1 MTDEKEILRIYRQ
14 HKRWYAQVR
23 EEHEQHRKFYSD
35 DAWNSRSNKSAL
47 MVTGEGVTQSR
58 PEARITKTQVNLVR
72 PYITSFIASLYYR
85 GVKWQTA
92 ADERVG
98 SLDKE
103 TLNKKVGAISGELN
117 RKFAQ
122 EDTEDSAERGF
133 TMGLLYR
140 GGCAFKVGVDQEN
153 DLVKRAPED
162 RLWIEV
168 LPPYECVWDRKTR
181 NKRKPKYMGHL
192 YVMSHAAAMQEFG
205 VSEDAATIALTDVV
219 EHGFETNVPDAEQ
232 DDTYVR
238 ILELTAFEDVHTAG
252 GAKAQGEF
260 TVWLVEDGDRQE
272 RVTELKRTATPYSL
286 PDGTPLSNLVPFI
299 SEPVPDHP
307 LDSYAPVKSIVELN
321 MEYNVASSMLA
332 EAFRRDANRIILYLK
347 DKGLDEEAIAQI
359 VRGEDLEMVG
369 IGASTL
375 EGLFRHLELP
385 PVSNTLLEYLR
396 HLQDSVDR
404 VQLIADFARGKAG
417 DYLSATEVANLVNYS
432 ETTIG
437 RIRKRMDATL
447 GRVAQLYLHAL
458 RSELKGG
465 IDIDVDGETVT
476 LNKKDLELRWRVQV
490 VDTASTPAAAAQKM
504 ADLAAAQGNLIDLA
518 TLIEQGGVPGKMAEE
533 ILTLLVGLMDL
544 PPSMLPASLKAAVE
558 PPPEAEVQPLSP
570 VIEAPP
576 PEALPPGAGLQP
588 GDIANSPE
596 GQAIMAQAE
605 LEQQG
610 ML

>member
-1 MTDEKEILRIYRQ
+1 
-14 HKRWYAQVR
+14 
-23 EEHEQHRKFYSD
+23 
-35 DAWNSRSNKSAL
+35 
-47 MVTGEGVTQSR
+47 
-58 PEARITKTQVNLVR
+58 
-72 PYITSFIASLYYR
+72 
-85 GVKWQTA
+85 
-92 ADERVG
+92 
-98 SLDKE
+98 
-103 TLNKKVGAISGELN
+103 
-117 RKFAQ
+117 
-122 EDTEDSAERGF
+122 
-133 TMGLLYR
+133 
-140 GGCAFKVGVDQEN
+140 
-153 DLVKRAPED
+153 
-162 RLWIEV
+162 
-168 LPPYECVWDRKTR
+168 
-181 NKRKPKYMGHL
+181 
-192 YVMSHAAAMQEFG
+192 
-205 VSEDAATIALTDVV
+205 
-219 EHGFETNVPDAEQ
+219 
-232 DDTYVR
+232 
-238 ILELTAFEDVHTAG
+238 
-252 GAKAQGEF
+252 
-260 TVWLVEDGDRQE
+260 
-272 RVTELKRTATPYSL
+272 
-286 PDGTPLSNLVPFI
+286 
-299 SEPVPDHP
+299 
-307 LDSYAPVKSIVELN
+307 
-321 MEYNVASSMLA
+321 
-332 EAFRRDANRIILYLK
+332 
-347 DKGLDEEAIAQI
+347 
-359 VRGEDLEMVG
+359 MVG